1 VRVIAIVLPDLAL
14 EVAAPV
20 TAPVSARAP
29 GAVTSRAPRG
39 VVLASR
45 KGMLESEITGNVR
58 LHAVCES
65 ARAVG
70 ISPGQTLAAARAT
83 ASDLVV
89 RVVPAEAL
97 HAALERI
104 AEAALAFGATASFA
118 RGEAGED
125 TVWVDVTGCAHLFI
139 DAGEE
144 RAGEHARAP
153 EELAR
158 GLEGEG
164 RLLARLE
171 ARVRELGHTCRLA
184 LAGGP
189 RVARA
194 VASHGEPGRVVPPGP
209 GRDREA
215 LLALPLEALPLE
227 PAQRTTLRRLGVHD
241 VGALARLPRA
251 ALGARL
257 GARAGEIMQ
266 LLEGDDRAPLSPH
279 VPRRAPSETLELE
292 HGTDSLEAL
301 SFVVKTLAS
310 RLALRLA
317 GRGVGVVKLT
327 LELALDARLAG
338 GDAVPQRK
346 RCVLTLPTP
355 ISHPR
360 ELFVVLRA
368 RLERTLLPAP
378 VLALTLRADECRARV
393 HVPRSLFEPE
403 SQGSRALP
411 LLVAELSAELG
422 DGAVG
427 RLTLGD
433 SFCPD
438 ERSVL
443 APFFGDTPSCDEPV
457 PSPEASPEPSLLL
470 PEPLPVERRLVSAFR
485 FVARHESLGWW
496 RAPSVTALVTPSAS
510 DRVAAMVEGRAALV
524 ELDKVDGGAKILGW
538 LD

>member
-1 VRVIAIVLPDLAL
+1 MRVIAIVLPDLAL

-20 TAPVSARAP
+20 AAAPRELA
-29 GAVTSRAPRG
+29 SRAPRG

-45 KGMLESEITGNVR
+45 KGMLESELTGNVR
-58 LHAVCES
+58 LHAVCER
-65 ARAVG
+65 ARAAG
-70 ISPGQTLAAARAT
+70 IAPGQTLAAARAT
-83 ASDLVV
+83 ASELVV
-89 RVVPAEAL
+89 RLVPAEAL
-97 HAALERI
+97 HAALERV

-139 DAGEE
+139 DEPLRGDE
-144 RAGEHARAP
+144 RARAP
-153 EELAR
+153 DELAA
-158 GLEGEG
+158 GEA

-171 ARVRELGHTCRLA
+171 ARVRELGHACRLA

-227 PAQRTTLRRLGVHD
+227 PAQRATLRRLGVHGVRD
-241 VGALARLPRA
+241 LARLPRA

-257 GARAGEIMQ
+257 GARAAEIMQ
-266 LLEGDDRAPLSPH
+266 LLEGDDRAPLTPH

-327 LELALDARLAG
+327 LELALDARLARHASS
-338 GDAVPQRK
+338 DAAPERK

-355 ISHPR
+355 ISHAR

-403 SQGSRALP
+403 SQGSRAMP

-427 RLTLGD
+427 RLALGD
-433 SFCPD
+433 SWRPD

-443 APFFGDTPSCDEPV
+443 TPFFGDTPSTPSRDEPA

-470 PEPLPVERRLVSAFR
+470 PEPLPVERRLVTAFR
-485 FVARHESLGWW
+485 FVARHESLAWW
-496 RAPSVTALVTPSAS
+496 RAPAATALVTPSAC
-510 DRVAAMVEGRAALV
+510 DRVAATVEGRAALV

>member
-1 VRVIAIVLPDLAL
+1 
-14 EVAAPV
+14 
-20 TAPVSARAP
+20 
-29 GAVTSRAPRG
+29 
-39 VVLASR
+39 
-45 KGMLESEITGNVR
+45 MLESELTGNVR
-58 LHAVCES
+58 LHAVC
-65 ARAVG
+65 ARARAAG
-70 ISPGQTLAAARAT
+70 ISPGQTLAAARAMAT
-83 ASDLVV
+83 ELVV
-89 RVVPAEAL
+89 RVVLAEAL
-97 HAALERI
+97 SAALERV

-118 RGEAGED
+118 RGEAGDD
-125 TVWVDVTGCAHLFI
+125 TVWVDVTGCAHLFV
-139 DAGEE
+139 DAASPT
-144 RAGEHARAP
+144 RADDGLAPRGVEARAP
-153 EELAR
+153 DELVA
-158 GLEGEG
+158 GEA

-171 ARVRELGHTCRLA
+171 AQVRELGHVCRLA

-189 RVARA
+189 RIARA
-194 VASHGEPGRVVPPGP
+194 LATHGESGHVVPPG
-209 GRDREA
+209 RDRAA

-227 PAQRTTLRRLGVHD
+227 PAQRITLQRLGVPS

-257 GARAGEIMQ
+257 GTRAAEIMA
-266 LLEGDDRAPLSPH
+266 LLEGDDRAPLTPH
-279 VPRRAPSETLELE
+279 VPRRAPAETLELE

-327 LELALDARLAG
+327 LELTLDARLARG
-338 GDAVPQRK
+338 EGSATPERKK

-378 VLALTLRADECRARV
+378 VLALTLRADECRTRA
-393 HVPRSLFEPE
+393 HVPQSLFEPE

-411 LLVAELSAELG
+411 LLLAELSAELG

-427 RLTLGD
+427 RLALGD
-433 SFCPD
+433 SWRLE

-443 APFFGDTPSCDEPV
+443 VPFLGHEAPRCDEPA
-457 PSPEASPEPSLLL
+457 PSPEASPEPSVLL
-470 PEPLPVERRLVSAFR
+470 PAPLVVERRLVRAFR
-485 FVARHESLGWW
+485 FVARHESLAWW
-496 RAPSVTALVTPSAS
+496 RASSAAC
-510 DRVAAMVEGRAALV
+510 DRVAATVEGRAAIV
-524 ELDKVDGGAKILGW
+524 ELDKADGGAKVVGW